1 MFDTLD
7 RQMRHDDSLETT
19 STQRMVKWALIAF
32 ASVLLF
38 GGLYSAIQL
47 LP

>member
-1 MFDTLD
+1 MFNSLD
-7 RQMRHDDSLETT
+7 EQMKHDDAAETT
-19 STQRMVKWALIAF
+19 GGQRMVKWALIAL

-47 LP
+47 LS